1 MLHISFL
8 INDFSSAL
16 LSRLPL
22 DGFSRGFH
30 RSVPLW
36 LQMNDLNLDF
46 RIFEGRCHGNQLSFS
61 EISFF
66 RRNSKTTRGR
76 HVVPGKEN
84 VGNFVFCR
92 MAPSVMTSG
101 NPGSQNCFR
110 FVLLLGV
117 RFAQKVRDR
126 PSPFFSLALRPTDV
140 DDSCETGSLVVNS
153 FRIVEV
159 LRI

>member
-46 RIFEGRCHGNQLSFS
+46 RIFKGRCHGNQLSFS

-66 RRNSKTTRGR
+66 FAVTPKRR
-76 HVVPGKEN
+76 E
-84 VGNFVFCR
+84 
-92 MAPSVMTSG
+92 
-101 NPGSQNCFR
+101 
-110 FVLLLGV
+110 
-117 RFAQKVRDR
+117 
-126 PSPFFSLALRPTDV
+126 V
-140 DDSCETGSLVVNS
+140 DTWSREKKM
-153 FRIVEV
+153 
-159 LRI
+159 